1 MGQGG
6 SRERRMVWVGSG
18 WITMAQDGLGMVL
31 EGHNGL
37 GWFRLVVIGSQG
49 LRMV

>member
-1 MGQGG
+1 MVYAG
-6 SRERRMVWVGSG
+6 SL

-31 EGHNGL
+31 GGHNGF
-37 GWFRLVVIGSQG
+37 GWFRLVMIGSQG